1 MRTAILTDTNSG
13 ISVDFAEKNQ
23 IYLINMPIIIDN
35 QVFYEGENI
44 TEEKFFD
51 FLKSEKNI
59 STSQPSPTEVM
70 NKWDLILNSGY
81 DELIYIP
88 MSSGLSSS
96 CETAKN
102 LSLKLKYKNKVLV
115 VDNHRIS
122 VTMRDSVLQA
132 KFLADQEI
140 AGIDIK
146 KILEKDA
153 YNSSIY
159 LAVNNINFLKKGGR
173 ISPCAAI
180 IGNFLSIKPI
190 LTILGGKIEPFAK
203 IRGNMKKCELK
214 MIDAIKNDL
223 ETKFANNNISRLI
236 IGAAGAGLNSDEI
249 SEWLEV
255 LKNNFKSANIY
266 YNSLSASISCHTGP
280 GAVGVGISFEY
291 KF

>member
-1 MRTAILTDTNSG
+1 MKTAILTDTNSG
-13 ISVDFAEKNQ
+13 ISADFAEKNK
-23 IYLINMPIIIDN
+23 IYLISMPIIIDN
-35 QVFYEGENI
+35 QVFYEGKNI

-51 FLKSEKNI
+51 FLKNGKNI
-59 STSQPSPTEVM
+59 STSQPSPTEVI
-70 NKWDLILNSGY
+70 NKWDSILNSGY
-81 DELIYIP
+81 DELVYIP

-115 VDNHRIS
+115 VDNRRIS
-122 VTMRDSVLQA
+122 VTMRNSVLQA
-132 KFLADQEI
+132 KSLADQEI

-146 KILEKDA
+146 KILEEDA

-159 LAVNNINFLKKGGR
+159 LAVNDINFLKKSGR
-173 ISPCAAI
+173 ISKHAAL

-249 SEWLEV
+249 SEWLEI
-255 LKNNFKSANIY
+255 LKNNFKSANIC
-266 YNSLSASISCHTGP
+266 YNSLSSSISCHTGP